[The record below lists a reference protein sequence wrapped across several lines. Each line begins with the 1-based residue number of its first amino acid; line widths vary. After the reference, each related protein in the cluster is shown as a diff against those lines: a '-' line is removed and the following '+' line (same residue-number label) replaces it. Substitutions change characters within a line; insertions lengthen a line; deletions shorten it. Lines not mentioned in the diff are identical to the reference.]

1 MLMSRGLSPAQNL
14 TPNPFPRGKGNRTI
28 EGARRATDFLIV
40 GAGLSPAEGS
50 VKPTAGFTFDKVIFP
65 SRKKRGRPIG
75 RPLLLFVLVANYPIF
90 A

>member
-1 MLMSRGLSPAQNL
+1 MSRGTL
-14 TPNPFPRGKGNRTI
+14 TCKEPNPKPLPRGKGNRTI